1 MPGYTHL
8 QRAQPVVLGHHLH
21 AYVEMF
27 QRDAERLEQAI
38 TRLNRSPLGAAAL
51 AGSTFPLDREGV
63 AAELGFDGPT
73 TNSMDGVSDRD
84 FVMDLLMACAM
95 VQVHISR
102 LSEEVVLWTS
112 AEFRFAALD
121 DRFAT
126 GSSIMPQKKNA
137 DIAELARGKTGRVI
151 GNLVA
156 MLVTTKGLPLT
167 YNKDL
172 QEDKEGLFDTIDT
185 LRIVLDVVPP
195 MLRTMRW
202 DPDRMAT
209 AAVADFALATDAAD
223 LLARHGVPFRE
234 AHGVVGRL
242 VAECAA
248 TDRTFA
254 DLSDEEWAVVHP
266 VFGQER
272 PPLDALTS
280 VSARDITGGT
290 APAQVRKAQD
300 LHGSRLADLRARLND
315 RRAIHDGVMSRP
327 AGRAGTTGN
336 PVPSLV
342 DFWRHLTSD
351 EDRATPAP
359 VDTREV
365 SGEPLVA
372 RSVES
377 DDDWAAV
384 QVVRRLVFHD
394 EQGFIGTETTDSDDG
409 RSFQALATVP
419 VADVAMG
426 ESWSAL
432 RVGDRLVVS
441 VGRMTPGSARGS
453 EATIT
458 WVATVP
464 DFRGRGAA
472 AAVMALMLQRADE
485 IGAPTVRLS
494 SQGHAVPFYRRLGFQ
509 PVGAPYEIRG
519 MPHQLMARWATG

>member
-1 MPGYTHL
+1 MTAGRAGGSEGAWGWGSRFAAGPDERLQAFNASIGFDQRFVREDIRASVAHARGLARQGIISPDDLSALEGALWAVWDDAAAGPLPFTLADEDIHTGVERLMRELIGDVTGKLHTARSRNDQVATDFRLWARGAGYDVLAGVLDLADTLLSIAADHAGTVMPGYTHL
-8 QRAQPVVLGHHLH
+8 QRAQPIVLGHHLH

-38 TRLNRSPLGAAAL
+38 ARLNRSPLGAAAL
-51 AGSTFPLDREGV
+51 AGSTFRLDREGV

-95 VQVHISR
+95 IQVHVSR

-112 AEFRFAALD
+112 AEFRFATLD

-151 GNLVA
+151 GNLVG

-202 DPDRMAT
+202 DTERMAA

-223 LLARHGVPFRE
+223 LLARHGIPFRE
-234 AHGVVGRL
+234 AHSVVGRL

-248 TDRTFA
+248 TGRTFA
-254 DLSDEEWAVVHP
+254 DLTEAEWAAVHP

-300 LHGSRLADLRARLND
+300 LHTGRLAAMRKRLEE
-315 RRAIHDGVMSRP
+315 RRVIHDRVMSRP
-327 AGRAGTTGN
+327 ATSSDTTGGN
-336 PVPSLV
+336 
-342 DFWRHLTSD
+342 
-351 EDRATPAP
+351 
-359 VDTREV
+359 
-365 SGEPLVA
+365 
-372 RSVES
+372 
-377 DDDWAAV
+377 
-384 QVVRRLVFHD
+384 
-394 EQGFIGTETTDSDDG
+394 
-409 RSFQALATVP
+409 
-419 VADVAMG
+419 
-426 ESWSAL
+426 
-432 RVGDRLVVS
+432 
-441 VGRMTPGSARGS
+441 
-453 EATIT
+453 
-458 WVATVP
+458 
-464 DFRGRGAA
+464 
-472 AAVMALMLQRADE
+472 
-485 IGAPTVRLS
+485 
-494 SQGHAVPFYRRLGFQ
+494 HA
-509 PVGAPYEIRG
+509 
-519 MPHQLMARWATG
+519 